1 MDLKKRGLEMKAF
14 FDRKTVG
21 YDDVHIAFMESKTAL
36 TDALTKV
43 YPAGMPIR
51 VLDLG
56 AGTGLELI
64 PLFDAF
70 PSASVTAADIS
81 ADMLGGLMKRTF
93 AERITC
99 VTGDFFETDFGTG
112 YDAVISTSALHHFP
126 PEDKV
131 TLYKKVFAAM
141 KPGAVFV
148 NADKC
153 ADSDEEQ
160 EICLRDYAEDPTKYA
175 HMDTPLTVGCECDV
189 LTAAGFA
196 LSPVIPLPN
205 AKYNLFTAKKPE

>member
-14 FDRKTVG
+14 FDRKTDG

-36 TDALTKV
+36 TDALKEIYT
-43 YPAGMPIR
+43 GDTPIR

-64 PLFDAF
+64 PLFEAF
-70 PSASVTAADIS
+70 PDASVTAADIS
-81 ADMLGGLMKRTF
+81 ADMLGELMKRPF
-93 AERITC
+93 AGKITC
-99 VTGDFFETDFGTG
+99 VTGDFFETDFGRD

-126 PEDKV
+126 PEDKA
-131 TLYKKVFAAM
+131 TLYQKIFAAI
-141 KPGAVFV
+141 KPGAYFV

-153 ADSDEEQ
+153 ADNDEEQ

-175 HMDTPLTVGCECDV
+175 HMDTPLTVECESAV
-189 LTAAGFA
+189 LTGAGFEV
-196 LSPVIPLPN
+196 SPVKPLPN
-205 AKYNLFTAKKPE
+205 AKYHLFTAKKPE